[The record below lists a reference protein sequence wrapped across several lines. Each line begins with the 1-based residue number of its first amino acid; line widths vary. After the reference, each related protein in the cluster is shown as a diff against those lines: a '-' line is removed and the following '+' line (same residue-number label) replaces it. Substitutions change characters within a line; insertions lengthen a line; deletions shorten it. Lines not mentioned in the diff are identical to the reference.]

1 MKLND
6 IVQKLSLTNLT
17 PEIQIDG
24 SIDLSAGHVSDLL
37 SDVLANAPSDGM
49 LVTIQVHMYVI
60 AVAIQARIA
69 AIIFASGME
78 PDEAVKEKATVENLP
93 LFSSKE
99 SSFDI
104 VGQLYALGFRGYR
117 LDD

>member
-1 MKLND
+1 MKLKD
-6 IVQKLSLTNLT
+6 VVQQLGLTNLT
-17 PEIQIDG
+17 PAIQLDE
-24 SIDLSAGHVSDLL
+24 SLELAAGHVSDLL
-37 SDVLANAPSDGM
+37 SDVLANAPGGGV

-60 AVAIQARIA
+60 AVALQASVA

-78 PDEAVKEKATVENLP
+78 PDEAVREKATAENLL

-104 VGQLYALGFRGYR
+104 VGQLYALGFRGRR
-117 LDD
+117 LDE